1 MSSAPQILII
11 GINYAP
17 ERTGIGRYTGD
28 MGAWL
33 SGRGADVQVVT
44 GFPYYPDWKK
54 RAGYRTWWFQREVL
68 DGVKLIRCPF
78 YVPSHPTSFKRMIQ
92 DLTFLLTSV
101 VALTRLRFRGYEF
114 QHIWVASPSFL
125 SGWAGLLA
133 GRLFPKAKRHLHL
146 FDLPV
151 DAARAL
157 GMIRNRNVLR
167 ILSRFESSM
176 MKGYHRLSTLSK
188 GMQELII
195 QKGVERQRVDL
206 LPIWVDTHR
215 FHPAHAN
222 LQLLRRF
229 GIADDRRVMLYSG
242 AVGEKQGLESLL
254 HMAGMAQSSAMTE
267 LLFVIAGEGPYVQ
280 TLKIQAQRL
289 GLSNVMFIPLL
300 SDEDFPEMLNC
311 AWLHLVIQRD
321 TSGEHFMPSKLYTV
335 LSVGGL
341 AMVTADP
348 NSSLGRLVSDH
359 QIAALVPANDPS
371 LLFQRMLD
379 LLETPESN
387 LTLKANARD
396 YANHHLSRDS
406 VLQKYWGH
414 LLNDTNN

>member
-68 DGVKLIRCPF
+68 EGVKLIRCPF

-92 DLTFLLTSV
+92 DLTFLITSV
-101 VALTRLRFRGYEF
+101 VALTRLRFRGDEF

-157 GMIRNRNVLR
+157 GMIRNRNVIR
-167 ILSRFESSM
+167 ILSSYESSM

-195 QKGVERQRVDL
+195 QKGVERQHVDL

-229 GIADDRRVMLYSG
+229 GIADDRRVILYSG

-311 AWLHLVIQRD
+311 AWLHLVLQRD
-321 TSGEHFMPSKLYTV
+321 TSGEYFMPSKLYTI

-348 NSSLGRLVSDH
+348 KSSLGRLVSDH

-379 LLETPESN
+379 MLETPESN

-396 YANHHLSRDS
+396 FANHHLSRDS